1 MADRF
6 VAPLA
11 VLLALI
17 LAGCESPTDMGPA
30 PPFTLTSTEG
40 SRFSLAEAKGRVV
53 VVNFFATW

>member
-6 VAPLA
+6 AAPLA

-30 PPFTLTSTEG
+30 PLFTLPSTEG
-40 SRFSLAEAKGRVV
+40 GLFSLAEQKGKVV